1 MTTLSMST
9 GVVPVRTPSRAGA
22 PARRAGRGRVVPA
35 SPARAEVARG
45 RVSRG
50 RTLPARTAAAV
61 PVRGALHAT
70 VRGRRVVLGLIVVV
84 SAGLGLLG
92 GQAVAATPAVP
103 AETVRVVVEPGDTL
117 WEFALGLVEPGEDIR
132 DVVLEIQ
139 ELNGMGSAALS
150 VGDELLLPAA

>member
-1 MTTLSMST
+1 MTALSMSA
-9 GVVPVRTPSRAGA
+9 GVAPERTRGRSGAPVRRTTVGRPGRA
-22 PARRAGRGRVVPA
+22 
-35 SPARAEVARG
+35 
-45 RVSRG
+45 VSG
-50 RTLPARTAAAV
+50 G
-61 PVRGALHAT
+61 PVRGTLHAT

-103 AETVRVVVEPGDTL
+103 AETVRIVVEPGDTL
-117 WEFALGLVEPGEDIR
+117 WELALGLVEPGEDIR

>member
-1 MTTLSMST
+1 MTALSMGA
-9 GVVPVRTPSRAGA
+9 GVA
-22 PARRAGRGRVVPA
+22 PARTRGRSGAPV
-35 SPARAEVARG
+35 RRTTGG
-45 RVSRG
+45 RPG
-50 RTLPARTAAAV
+50 RTASGG
-61 PVRGALHAT
+61 PVRGTLHAT

-103 AETVRVVVEPGDTL
+103 AEAVRVVVEPGDTL
-117 WEFALGLVEPGEDIR
+117 WELALGLVEPGEDIR
-132 DVVLEIQ
+132 DVVLDIQ